1 MNVYNSILIDNRDN
15 VVTALTSVKK
25 GEILTA
31 RGLEYKIIANENIKE
46 GHKVAVKDIP
56 KGFGIIKYGK
66 IIGITLYDINT
77 GDLVH
82 IHNIRSNRGK
92 ELRKERKYA

>member
-46 GHKVAVKDIP
+46 GHKVAIKDIP